1 MTGTRADY
9 GHLFWLLK
17 EIDADPDL
25 ELQLVVTGAHLSA
38 KWGNTVETI
47 ERDGLPIAARVPFDL
62 SDDSPLAIADS
73 LAHSTSGLA
82 HCFDRLKPDIV
93 VVLGDRY
100 EVLAAAQASLMLGI
114 PLAHLH
120 GGETTEGAFDEAI
133 RHAVTKMAHLHFVAA
148 DEYAWRVR
156 QLGESDEHIFN
167 FGAPGLDHLTRSSIA
182 GRDELERVI
191 GAPLGS
197 PLFAVTYHPE
207 TLDADEGIDGLRAML
222 MALSGAESASIVF
235 TGVNAD
241 PGHDHLTNEIHA
253 FVSADPARRHLIAS
267 IHHCPVGRVNR
278 PQALARRGGRGENVA
293 SWPTPPCRDPFA
305 HVHDNG
311 VHTESSHGYDRGET
325 LLGHSVEARGAEGTD
340 RNDPPVDTAV
350 VQHHPHD
357 RPGTN
362 TVHGGGNDVV
372 KDLLNPRHVG
382 DDPGDEGN
390 GQSLTADLKSDS
402 RESCSQVN
410 SGRLRPKWPYAAV
423 FL

>member
-17 EIDADPDL
+17 EVDADPDL

-62 SDDSPLAIADS
+62 TDDSPLAVADS

-82 HCFDRLKPDIV
+82 HAFDRLKPDVV

-148 DEYAWRVR
+148 DEYAWRIR

-167 FGAPGLDHLTRSSIA
+167 FGAPGLDHLTRSAIA
-182 GRDELERVI
+182 GRDELEQVI

-207 TLDADEGIDGLRAML
+207 TLDANEGIDGLRAML
-222 MALSGAESASIVF
+222 IALAGVSNASIVF

-241 PGHDHLTNEIHA
+241 PGHDDLTNEIHA
-253 FVSADPARRHLIAS
+253 FVSAEPSRRHLIAS
-267 IHHCPVGRVNR
+267 LGQSRY
-278 PQALARRGGRGENVA
+278 LG
-293 SWPTPPCRDPFA
+293 
-305 HVHDNG
+305 
-311 VHTESSHGYDRGET
+311 
-325 LLGHSVEARGAEGTD
+325 LLKIAD
-340 RNDPPVDTAV
+340 AV
-350 VQHHPHD
+350 VGNSSSGLIEAPALRVPTVNIGD
-357 RPGTN
+357 R
-362 TVHGGGNDVV
+362 
-372 KDLLNPRHVG
+372 
-382 DDPGDEGN
+382 
-390 GQSLTADLKSDS
+390 QM
-402 RESCSQVN
+402 
-410 SGRLRPKWPYAAV
+410 GRLRAASV
-423 FL
+423 IDCSPTKEAIDAALRKAIDPRFRAHLPENPSLYGVGDAARRIKDVLKTTDLRGITKKHFVNRKMS

>member
-47 ERDGLPIAARVPFDL
+47 ERDGLSISARVPFDL
-62 SDDSPLAIADS
+62 NDDTPLAVADS
-73 LAHSTSGLA
+73 LANSTSGLA
-82 HCFDRLKPDIV
+82 HSFARLKPDVV

-182 GRDELERVI
+182 GRDELEKVI

-222 MALSGAESASIVF
+222 SALGGVTSASIVF

-241 PGHDHLTNEIHA
+241 PGHDHLKNEIHA
-253 FVSADPARRHLIAS
+253 FVSADPTRRHLIAS
-267 IHHCPVGRVNR
+267 LGQSRYLGLLKIADAVVGNSSSGLIEAPALRVPTVNIGDR
-278 PQALARRGGRGENVA
+278 QKGRLRAASVIDCAPTKEAIDTALRKAIDPRFRAQLPENPSLYGVGDAARRIK
-293 SWPTPPCRDPFA
+293 
-305 HVHDNG
+305 
-311 VHTESSHGYDRGET
+311 
-325 LLGHSVEARGAEGTD
+325 
-340 RNDPPVDTAV
+340 
-350 VQHHPHD
+350 
-357 RPGTN
+357 
-362 TVHGGGNDVV
+362 DVL
-372 KDLLNPRHVG
+372 K
-382 DDPGDEGN
+382 
-390 GQSLTADLKSDS
+390 TADLRGITKKHF
-402 RESCSQVN
+402 VN
-410 SGRLRPKWPYAAV
+410 RKMS
-423 FL
+423 

>member
-47 ERDGLPIAARVPFDL
+47 EHDGLPITARVPFDL
-62 SDDSPLAIADS
+62 SDDTPLAVADS

-82 HCFDRLKPDIV
+82 HSFARLKPDVV

-182 GRDELERVI
+182 GRDELEKVI

-222 MALSGAESASIVF
+222 SALGGVTSASIVF

-253 FVSADPARRHLIAS
+253 FVSADPTRRHLIAS
-267 IHHCPVGRVNR
+267 LGQSRYLGLLKIADAVVGNSSSGLIEAPALRVPTVNIGDR
-278 PQALARRGGRGENVA
+278 QKGRLRAASVIDCAPTKEAIDTALRKVIDPQFRAQLPENPSLYGVGDAARRIK
-293 SWPTPPCRDPFA
+293 
-305 HVHDNG
+305 
-311 VHTESSHGYDRGET
+311 
-325 LLGHSVEARGAEGTD
+325 
-340 RNDPPVDTAV
+340 
-350 VQHHPHD
+350 
-357 RPGTN
+357 
-362 TVHGGGNDVV
+362 DVL
-372 KDLLNPRHVG
+372 K
-382 DDPGDEGN
+382 
-390 GQSLTADLKSDS
+390 TADLRGITKKHF
-402 RESCSQVN
+402 VN
-410 SGRLRPKWPYAAV
+410 RKMS
-423 FL
+423 

>member
-47 ERDGLPIAARVPFDL
+47 ERDGLSIAARVPFDL
-62 SDDSPLAIADS
+62 SDDTPLAVADS

-82 HCFDRLKPDIV
+82 HSFARLKPDVV

-182 GRDELERVI
+182 GRDELEKVI

-222 MALSGAESASIVF
+222 SALGGVTSASIVF

-241 PGHDHLTNEIHA
+241 PGHDHLTKEIHA
-253 FVSADPARRHLIAS
+253 FVSADPTRRHLIAS
-267 IHHCPVGRVNR
+267 LGQSRYLGLLKIADAVVGNSSSGLIEAPALRVPTVNIGDR
-278 PQALARRGGRGENVA
+278 QKGRLRAASVIDCAPTKEAIDTALRKAIDPQFRAQLPENPSLYGVGDAARRIK
-293 SWPTPPCRDPFA
+293 
-305 HVHDNG
+305 
-311 VHTESSHGYDRGET
+311 
-325 LLGHSVEARGAEGTD
+325 
-340 RNDPPVDTAV
+340 
-350 VQHHPHD
+350 
-357 RPGTN
+357 
-362 TVHGGGNDVV
+362 DVL
-372 KDLLNPRHVG
+372 K
-382 DDPGDEGN
+382 
-390 GQSLTADLKSDS
+390 TADLRGITKKHF
-402 RESCSQVN
+402 VN
-410 SGRLRPKWPYAAV
+410 RKMS
-423 FL
+423 

>member
-38 KWGNTVETI
+38 KWGNTIETI

-167 FGAPGLDHLTRSSIA
+167 FGAPGLDHLTRSTIA
-182 GRDELERVI
+182 GRDELEKVI

-222 MALSGAESASIVF
+222 SALNGIASASIVF

-267 IHHCPVGRVNR
+267 LGQSRYLGLLKIADAVVGNSSSGLIEAPALRVPTVNIGDR
-278 PQALARRGGRGENVA
+278 QKGRLRAASVVDCAPTKEAIDAALRKAIDPRFRTQLPENPSLYGVGDAARRIK
-293 SWPTPPCRDPFA
+293 
-305 HVHDNG
+305 
-311 VHTESSHGYDRGET
+311 
-325 LLGHSVEARGAEGTD
+325 
-340 RNDPPVDTAV
+340 
-350 VQHHPHD
+350 
-357 RPGTN
+357 
-362 TVHGGGNDVV
+362 DVL
-372 KDLLNPRHVG
+372 K
-382 DDPGDEGN
+382 
-390 GQSLTADLKSDS
+390 TADLRGITKKHF
-402 RESCSQVN
+402 VN
-410 SGRLRPKWPYAAV
+410 RKMS
-423 FL
+423 

>member
-47 ERDGLPIAARVPFDL
+47 ERDGLSIAARVPFDL
-62 SDDSPLAIADS
+62 NDDSPLAVADS

-82 HCFDRLKPDIV
+82 HSFARLKPDVV

-182 GRDELERVI
+182 GRDELEKVI

-222 MALSGAESASIVF
+222 SALGGVTSASIVF

-253 FVSADPARRHLIAS
+253 FVSADPTRRHLIAS
-267 IHHCPVGRVNR
+267 LGQSRYLGLLKIADAVVGNSSSGLIEAPALRVPTVNIGDR
-278 PQALARRGGRGENVA
+278 QKGRLRAASVIDCAPTKEAIDTALRKAIEPQFRAQLPENPSLYGVGDAARRIK
-293 SWPTPPCRDPFA
+293 
-305 HVHDNG
+305 
-311 VHTESSHGYDRGET
+311 
-325 LLGHSVEARGAEGTD
+325 
-340 RNDPPVDTAV
+340 
-350 VQHHPHD
+350 
-357 RPGTN
+357 
-362 TVHGGGNDVV
+362 DVL
-372 KDLLNPRHVG
+372 K
-382 DDPGDEGN
+382 
-390 GQSLTADLKSDS
+390 TADLRGITKKHF
-402 RESCSQVN
+402 VN
-410 SGRLRPKWPYAAV
+410 RKMS
-423 FL
+423 

>member
-167 FGAPGLDHLTRSSIA
+167 FGAPGLDHLTRSTIA
-182 GRDELERVI
+182 GRDELEKVI

-222 MALSGAESASIVF
+222 TALSGVASASIVF

-267 IHHCPVGRVNR
+267 LGQSRYLGLLKIADAVVGNSSSGLIEAPALRVPTVNIGDR
-278 PQALARRGGRGENVA
+278 QKGRLRAASVVDCAPTKEAIDAALRKAIDPRFRTQLPENPSLYGVGDAARRIK
-293 SWPTPPCRDPFA
+293 
-305 HVHDNG
+305 
-311 VHTESSHGYDRGET
+311 
-325 LLGHSVEARGAEGTD
+325 
-340 RNDPPVDTAV
+340 
-350 VQHHPHD
+350 
-357 RPGTN
+357 
-362 TVHGGGNDVV
+362 DVL
-372 KDLLNPRHVG
+372 K
-382 DDPGDEGN
+382 
-390 GQSLTADLKSDS
+390 TADLRGITKKHF
-402 RESCSQVN
+402 VN
-410 SGRLRPKWPYAAV
+410 RKMS
-423 FL
+423 

>member
-167 FGAPGLDHLTRSSIA
+167 FGAPGLDHLTRSTIA
-182 GRDELERVI
+182 GRDELEKVI

-222 MALSGAESASIVF
+222 SALNGIASASIVF

-267 IHHCPVGRVNR
+267 LGQSRYLGLLKIADAVVGNSSSGLIEAPALRVPTVNIGDR
-278 PQALARRGGRGENVA
+278 QKGRLRAASVVDCAPTKEAIDAALRKAIDPRFRTQLPENPSLYGVGDAARRIK
-293 SWPTPPCRDPFA
+293 
-305 HVHDNG
+305 
-311 VHTESSHGYDRGET
+311 
-325 LLGHSVEARGAEGTD
+325 
-340 RNDPPVDTAV
+340 
-350 VQHHPHD
+350 
-357 RPGTN
+357 
-362 TVHGGGNDVV
+362 DVL
-372 KDLLNPRHVG
+372 K
-382 DDPGDEGN
+382 
-390 GQSLTADLKSDS
+390 TADLRGITKKHF
-402 RESCSQVN
+402 VN
-410 SGRLRPKWPYAAV
+410 RKMS
-423 FL
+423 

>member
-82 HCFDRLKPDIV
+82 HCFDRLKPEIV

-182 GRDELERVI
+182 GRDELEKVI

-222 MALSGAESASIVF
+222 SALGGVTSASIVF

-253 FVSADPARRHLIAS
+253 FVSADPTRRHLIAS
-267 IHHCPVGRVNR
+267 LGQSRYLGLLKIADAVVGNSSSGLIEAPALRVPTVNIGDR
-278 PQALARRGGRGENVA
+278 QKGRLRAASVIDCAPTKEAIDTALRKAIDPQFRAQLPENPSLYGVGDAARRIK
-293 SWPTPPCRDPFA
+293 
-305 HVHDNG
+305 
-311 VHTESSHGYDRGET
+311 
-325 LLGHSVEARGAEGTD
+325 
-340 RNDPPVDTAV
+340 
-350 VQHHPHD
+350 
-357 RPGTN
+357 
-362 TVHGGGNDVV
+362 DVL
-372 KDLLNPRHVG
+372 K
-382 DDPGDEGN
+382 
-390 GQSLTADLKSDS
+390 TADLRGITKKHF
-402 RESCSQVN
+402 VN
-410 SGRLRPKWPYAAV
+410 RKMS
-423 FL
+423 

>member
-47 ERDGLPIAARVPFDL
+47 ERDGLSIAARVPFDL
-62 SDDSPLAIADS
+62 SDDTPLAVADS

-82 HCFDRLKPDIV
+82 HSFARLKPDVV

-182 GRDELERVI
+182 GRDELEKVI

-222 MALSGAESASIVF
+222 SALGGVTSASIVF

-253 FVSADPARRHLIAS
+253 FVSADPTRRHLIAS
-267 IHHCPVGRVNR
+267 LGQSRYLGLLKIADAVVGNSSSGLIEAPALRVPTVNIGDR
-278 PQALARRGGRGENVA
+278 QKGRLRAASVIDCAPTKEAIDTALRKAIDPQFRAQLPENPSLYGVGDAARRIK
-293 SWPTPPCRDPFA
+293 
-305 HVHDNG
+305 
-311 VHTESSHGYDRGET
+311 
-325 LLGHSVEARGAEGTD
+325 
-340 RNDPPVDTAV
+340 
-350 VQHHPHD
+350 
-357 RPGTN
+357 
-362 TVHGGGNDVV
+362 DVL
-372 KDLLNPRHVG
+372 K
-382 DDPGDEGN
+382 
-390 GQSLTADLKSDS
+390 TADLRGITKKHF
-402 RESCSQVN
+402 VN
-410 SGRLRPKWPYAAV
+410 RKMS
-423 FL
+423 

>member
-47 ERDGLPIAARVPFDL
+47 EHDGLPIAARVPFDL
-62 SDDSPLAIADS
+62 SDDTPLAVADS

-82 HCFDRLKPDIV
+82 HSFARLKPDVV

-182 GRDELERVI
+182 GRDELEKVI

-222 MALSGAESASIVF
+222 SALGGVTSASIVF

-253 FVSADPARRHLIAS
+253 FVSADPTRRHLIAS
-267 IHHCPVGRVNR
+267 LGQSRYLGLLKIADAVVGNSSSGLIEAPALRVPTVNIGDR
-278 PQALARRGGRGENVA
+278 QKGRLRAASVIDCAPTKEAIDTALRKAIDPQFRAQLPENPSLYGVGDAARRIK
-293 SWPTPPCRDPFA
+293 
-305 HVHDNG
+305 
-311 VHTESSHGYDRGET
+311 
-325 LLGHSVEARGAEGTD
+325 
-340 RNDPPVDTAV
+340 
-350 VQHHPHD
+350 
-357 RPGTN
+357 
-362 TVHGGGNDVV
+362 DVL
-372 KDLLNPRHVG
+372 K
-382 DDPGDEGN
+382 
-390 GQSLTADLKSDS
+390 TADLRGITKKHF
-402 RESCSQVN
+402 VN
-410 SGRLRPKWPYAAV
+410 RKMS
-423 FL
+423 

>member
-47 ERDGLPIAARVPFDL
+47 ERDGLSISARVPFDL
-62 SDDSPLAIADS
+62 NDDTPLAVADS
-73 LAHSTSGLA
+73 LANSTSGLA
-82 HCFDRLKPDIV
+82 HSFARLKPDVV

-182 GRDELERVI
+182 GRDELEKVI

-222 MALSGAESASIVF
+222 SALGGVTSASIVF

-253 FVSADPARRHLIAS
+253 FVSADPTRRHLIAS
-267 IHHCPVGRVNR
+267 LGQSRYLGLLKIADAVVGNSSSGLIEAPALRVPTVNIGDR
-278 PQALARRGGRGENVA
+278 QKGRLRAASVIDCAPTKEAIDTALRKAIDPQFRAQLPENPSLYGVGDAARRIK
-293 SWPTPPCRDPFA
+293 
-305 HVHDNG
+305 
-311 VHTESSHGYDRGET
+311 
-325 LLGHSVEARGAEGTD
+325 
-340 RNDPPVDTAV
+340 
-350 VQHHPHD
+350 
-357 RPGTN
+357 
-362 TVHGGGNDVV
+362 DVL
-372 KDLLNPRHVG
+372 K
-382 DDPGDEGN
+382 
-390 GQSLTADLKSDS
+390 TADLRGITKKHF
-402 RESCSQVN
+402 VN
-410 SGRLRPKWPYAAV
+410 RKMS
-423 FL
+423 

>member
-47 ERDGLPIAARVPFDL
+47 ERDGLSISARVPFDL
-62 SDDSPLAIADS
+62 NDDTPLAVADS
-73 LAHSTSGLA
+73 LANSTSGLA
-82 HCFDRLKPDIV
+82 HSFARLKPDVV

-182 GRDELERVI
+182 GRDELEKVI

-222 MALSGAESASIVF
+222 SALGGVTSASIVF

-241 PGHDHLTNEIHA
+241 PGHDHLKNEIHA
-253 FVSADPARRHLIAS
+253 FVSADPTRRHLIAS
-267 IHHCPVGRVNR
+267 LGQSRYLGLLKIADAVVGNSSSGLIEAPALRVPTVNIGDR
-278 PQALARRGGRGENVA
+278 QKGRLRAASVIDCAPTKEAIDTALRKAIDPQFRAQLPENPSLYGVGDAARRIK
-293 SWPTPPCRDPFA
+293 
-305 HVHDNG
+305 
-311 VHTESSHGYDRGET
+311 
-325 LLGHSVEARGAEGTD
+325 
-340 RNDPPVDTAV
+340 
-350 VQHHPHD
+350 
-357 RPGTN
+357 
-362 TVHGGGNDVV
+362 DVL
-372 KDLLNPRHVG
+372 K
-382 DDPGDEGN
+382 
-390 GQSLTADLKSDS
+390 TADLRGITKKHF
-402 RESCSQVN
+402 VN
-410 SGRLRPKWPYAAV
+410 RKMS
-423 FL
+423 